1 MHKTVN
7 KKKRICIC
15 TTVSST
21 ISAFILDSCKH
32 FHENTDWDIS
42 LICSYNAEFE
52 KSLPEYIHYYPV
64 DMKRGISF
72 DGLGVIRQMKKI
84 FKRERF
90 DLVQYSTPNAS
101 LYASIAAKSAQ
112 IPVRLYCQWGMVFVG
127 FSGVKRKIFFR
138 EEKFV
143 CNNSTWIEPDSNSN
157 LAFARS
163 LNLYSA
169 DKSSV
174 IWNGSACGINLNKFD
189 INRKDD
195 YKKEIRKRYGISDDA
210 FVYIFVG
217 RVNRDK
223 GFNELLEAYYTQVK
237 KPNTYLFVLGDNELG
252 AGLSNELYNKSV
264 SDENVFYTGE
274 VPDVEK
280 YLAASDCYI
289 LPSYREGFG
298 MSVIEAQAMGVPVIV
313 TNIPGPTDGMVEG
326 ETGLVVPK
334 QDAPALR
341 AAMEKLYSDSEMRL
355 RFGRAG
361 YEFVKNN
368 FAQSKFFEY
377 LLNDRKKLLDI
388 EDDKIGESR

>member
-1 MHKTVN
+1 M
-7 KKKRICIC
+7 KKICYC
-15 TTVSST
+15 TTIPLT
-21 ISAFILDSCKH
+21 MEAFILKSAAYIH
-32 FHENTDWDIS
+32 NNTDWDIS
-42 LICSYNAEFE
+42 IICSYDENFAAE
-52 KSLPEYIHYYPV
+52 LPGYIHYYPV
-64 DMKRGISF
+64 SIKRGISF

-101 LYASIAAKSAQ
+101 LYASIAAKSAK
-112 IPVRLYCQWGMVFVG
+112 IPVRLYCQWGMVFAG
-127 FSGVKRKIFFR
+127 FSGAKRKVFLR

-143 CNNSTWIEPDSNSN
+143 CDNSTWIEPDSHSN

-169 DKSSV
+169 KKSSV
-174 IWNGSACGINLNKFD
+174 IWNGSACGIDLNKFD

-195 YKKEIRKRYGISDDA
+195 YKKEIRSRYGISGDA

-223 GFNELLEAYYTQVK
+223 GINELLEAYYTLHKQK
-237 KPNTYLFVLGDNELG
+237 KTFLFILGGNEFE
-252 AGLSNELYNKSV
+252 AGVNSALYNKSV
-264 SDENVFYTGE
+264 ADESVLYTGK
-274 VPDVEK
+274 VSDVEK

-313 TNIPGPTDGMVEG
+313 TDIPGPTDGMLDG
-326 ETGLVVPK
+326 KTGLVVPK
-334 QDAPALR
+334 QDASALCG
-341 AAMEKLYSDSEMRL
+341 AMEKMYADSEMRL

-361 YEFVKNN
+361 HAFVKNN
-368 FAQSKFFEY
+368 FAQSRFFEY
-377 LLNDRKKLLDI
+377 LLQDRKRLLDR
-388 EDDKIGESR
+388 EDDKIGESGA